1 MLPRLL
7 MVKIAKLRDISNY
20 FLNLHIILLN
30 YMKRRLY
37 LLLMI
42 CGLLLTAVPAHAQFG
57 GGAKVKWT
65 MTVEVLPDGY
75 GVATIK
81 AVPMKGW
88 HLYGTDLPDGGPK
101 ATTIDFSGSTG
112 VAAEGPLTPS
122 VEPTSVEDPMFEMT
136 INWWE
141 KPVCFTQRFKI
152 LDRDNAKVE
161 ASITFMACNDVTCTP
176 PSTVKL
182 TLNF

>member
-1 MLPRLL
+1 
-7 MVKIAKLRDISNY
+7 MVKIAKLREVSNY
-20 FLNLHIILLN
+20 FLNLHIILPN

-37 LLLMI
+37 FLLMI
-42 CGLLLTAVPAHAQFG
+42 CGLLLTAVPTHAQLG

-65 MTVEVLPDGY
+65 MTVEALPDGY
-75 GVATIK
+75 GVAIIK

-101 ATTIDFSGSTG
+101 ATVIDFSASVG
-112 VAAEGPLTPS
+112 VVTEGAPIPS
-122 VEPTSVEDPMFEMT
+122 LEPTSVEDPMFEMT

-152 LDRDNAKVE
+152 VDSDNAKVE

-182 TLNF
+182 TQNF